1 MHFGPEWMRT
11 KHQPLPRSQH
21 PPSPPPANGTHPGVG
36 LTTLVSGNSAKDDGT
51 HPFRYSKEELV
62 RIYQEGGGKGL
73 LGQDVERW
81 EGVVRSVGADPI
93 TLREMT
99 EAEKKV
105 FGMVSFCPA
114 LYHIHGCFQLFTGP
128 LNSEV
133 RRRPSQSAEYL
144 SPLATSNLG
153 VSRLNQ
159 SPSGSASS
167 PMRERF
173 GGLKRRDSGSHATG
187 ESSFVPF
194 SCANCHA
201 QTQGYWDSRASR
213 HFRPSRL
220 LATVIPRPERASAT
234 RVALKEFSAMGRHG
248 QPDVAPQIQCRN
260 LRQFR
265 NAMRTVGRRM
275 RKDRAFAKEQTVNH
289 PSRALLRTMNWR
301 SLRRCL
307 LFSDPQTPRVLSR
320 MLDATVSGHRQTTMP
335 RVKQG

>member
-36 LTTLVSGNSAKDDGT
+36 LTTLLSGNSTKDDGT

-62 RIYQEGGGKGL
+62 RIYQEGGGKGP

-93 TLREMT
+93 TMREMS

-105 FGMVSFCPA
+105 FGIGFLLVSPVAYSC
-114 LYHIHGCFQLFTGP
+114 IFQLFTGP

-187 ESSFVPF
+187 GSSSVLISRAHCF
-194 SCANCHA
+194 A
-201 QTQGYWDSRASR
+201 QTQGYWAFRASR
-213 HFRPSRL
+213 HFRPSSL
-220 LATVIPRPERASAT
+220 LATVIPRPERASAI
-234 RVALKEFSAMGRHG
+234 RVALKEYSVMGKRG
-248 QPDVAPQIQCRN
+248 QPVVAPQIRCRN
-260 LRQFR
+260 LKQSRS
-265 NAMRTVGRRM
+265 AMWTVGMRTRN
-275 RKDRAFAKEQTVNH
+275 D
-289 PSRALLRTMNWR
+289 
-301 SLRRCL
+301 
-307 LFSDPQTPRVLSR
+307 
-320 MLDATVSGHRQTTMP
+320 
-335 RVKQG
+335 